1 MKGSCEPH
9 WGLGLFKE
17 IMPSYKIILIWR
29 LMWSDEVLRCR
40 HSGGRGEL
48 RAWEEGARTPLA
60 SPAAPRGT
68 RRLTGCRCQG
78 YSGPGFRVWSTD
90 TICIFTAL
98 FAGSPAPSSPLPCL
112 LSVPL
117 GVALHSLSRCFSTP
131 TLTLAPA
138 ILASLFPAFCSCLPS
153 GGKAA
158 QETHPLHQ
166 L

>member
-1 MKGSCEPH
+1 MKGSCELH
-9 WGLGLFKE
+9 WGLRLFKE

-29 LMWSDEVLRCR
+29 LMWSGEVLRCR
-40 HSGGRGEL
+40 QWREGQAQSLRGRSQDTTCLSSCSL
-48 RAWEEGARTPLA
+48 RD
-60 SPAAPRGT
+60 

-78 YSGPGFRVWSTD
+78 YRGPGLRVWSTD
-90 TICIFTAL
+90 TICVFTAL

-117 GVALHSLSRCFSTP
+117 GVALHSLSRCFSTS